1 MINRAMLAKRHQFN
15 EFTIALQMMCETGP
29 GCDVQLRDGSIH
41 RVVYEVAA
49 EALNAAFR
57 TEDWEHAWRQ
67 DGSSITSTD
76 YDIVALGRDI
86 K

>member
-1 MINRAMLAKRHQFN
+1 MINRAMLEKKHQFN
-15 EFTIALQMMCETGP
+15 EFTIALQMICEREQ
-29 GCDVQLRDGSIH
+29 GCYVQLRDGSIH

-49 EALNAAFR
+49 EALNAVFR
-57 TEDWEHAWRQ
+57 TEDWEYAWRE
-67 DGSSITSTD
+67 DGSSITSPD